1 LELQH
6 FRVLEALAVRL
17 IGEVI
22 SVLEVQGMTPTP
34 NLQVVPV
41 AALVEQLRRVVLE
54 KPVALAQQVVRES
67 TIQSLVQRSIMQR
80 VVAAAGGQL
89 IMAQAVGQVQ
99 AQGVQELLELVSVP
113 PKIVVVVVVVV
124 LGAVA
129 MVAPEVQ
136 VL

>member
-54 KPVALAQQVVRES
+54 KPVVLAQQVVRES